1 MKQFY
6 IIIFFLLAFSSIFF
20 TSNCNEK
27 DWRNDPKYQNKELE
41 AKLQS
46 SKTEILSKRKENYEL
61 TFGYNS
67 KQEAIKYFLEEIQKS
82 DKSTP
87 LKSFISWSDQVEV
100 IFPNTYGFGTALD
113 TNSLED
119 YKVILSEREKLGVE
133 MIHSVISLSTSF
145 AIQNIEWETPRI
157 YNELKAHKPKV
168 VIRTKAGLQEL
179 TQIKMVYEIG
189 NKYIVG
195 VVGP

>member
-20 TSNCNEK
+20 TSNCNEN
-27 DWRNDPKYQNKELE
+27 DWRNDPQYQNKELE
-41 AKLQS
+41 AKLQK
-46 SKTEILSKRKENYEL
+46 SKTEILSKKKKNYEL

-67 KQEAIKYFLEEIQKS
+67 KQDAIKYFLEEIQKS
-82 DKSTP
+82 DKSIP
-87 LKSFISWSDQVEV
+87 LKSFISWSDQVDV

-113 TNSLED
+113 SNSLED
-119 YKVILSEREKLGVE
+119 YKVILYEREKLGME
-133 MIHSVISLSTSF
+133 MIHSTLSTSF
-145 AIQNIEWETPRI
+145 AIQNIEWEKPRF